1 MAKLHGSGNTLESFH
16 KASLGDKIFY
26 CIVGI
31 IITLCFA
38 VILYPCVYVLSASFS
53 SGQAVSAGK
62 VTLLPVEFSSYGYQ
76 AVFKNSMVLTGFY
89 NSFVYTVLGTAINM
103 LVTMICAYCLSRKDL
118 PGAGRLMFLFTF
130 TMLFSGGMISSYIL
144 IRSLRMIDTRWV
156 MIVPGAMSVYNMIM
170 ARTYIQSSIPG
181 ELLEASQIDGCSDI
195 GYFLRIVL
203 PLSKSVMAVLVLFYA
218 VGHWNAY
225 FHPMIY
231 LNNRKLF
238 PLTIFMKDIIISSQ
252 IDAGTIQDPE
262 LAAQIATLA
271 NVIKYALIVVSM
283 VPILVLYPWIQKYF
297 VKGVMIGS
305 IKG

>member
-1 MAKLHGSGNTLESFH
+1 MASLHVSGNTLESFRR
-16 KASLGDKIFY
+16 ASLGDKIFY
-26 CIVGI
+26 CIVGF

-38 VILYPCVYVLSASFS
+38 VILYPCIYVLSASFS

-62 VTLLPVEFSSYGYQ
+62 VTLLPVEFSLYGYE

-89 NSFVYTVLGTAINM
+89 NSFIYTVFGTAINM

-118 PGAGRLMFLFTF
+118 PGAGKLMFLFTF

-144 IRSLRMIDTRWV
+144 VRSLGMIDTRWV

-170 ARTYIQSSIPG
+170 ARTYIRSSIPG
-181 ELLEASQIDGCSDI
+181 ELLEASQIDGCSDT

-203 PLSKSVMAVLVLFYA
+203 PLCKSVMAVLVLFYA

-252 IDAGTIQDPE
+252 IDASTIQDPE

-283 VPILVLYPWIQKYF
+283 VPVLVLYPWIQKYF